1 MRQGRFI
8 TIEGSEGAGKSTNI
22 AVVEATLRESGIE
35 FVSTRE
41 PGGTPRAEALRRL
54 VLEERDE
61 PVDPLTE
68 LLLMFAARKQH
79 VENLIQPALA
89 AGKWVVCDRFTDA
102 TFAYQGG
109 GRQMPLERI
118 ATLENW
124 IQGSL
129 RPHLTLYFDVAPE
142 VGASRIS
149 TRAKDRV
156 EQESGDFFERVR
168 NAYLQRLAANPNM
181 HLIDASVDLEA
192 VQMAVAEQVSAFVA
206 RTRETDQ

>member
-41 PGGTPRAEALRRL
+41 PGGTPMAEALRRL

>member
-41 PGGTPRAEALRRL
+41 PGGTPMAEALRRL

-192 VQMAVAEQVSAFVA
+192 VQMAVAEQISAFVA